1 MRQFT
6 KAPLY
11 SIQGTYLYLLASITH
26 ICYPIIRLLT
36 RFAYAGIFYK
46 PLDHVP
52 IRPLTVPKRSTTELT
67 ATNPIR
73 TQAPDIRNMSRSL
86 SLPPPPPWP
95 KDVFTA
101 AGIPKEPPPHL
112 WPAGMLP
119 VTKYNELHGLD
130 PKNRNRLSKQY
141 VQENISLF
149 VDRDYGK
156 ADWHLIQT
164 LYHFAA
170 EQLPVGIKVGSWPH
184 AVQVY
189 KLLLEVYH
197 GTQRKDLGELTMSED
212 MAREM
217 ALAVEELSKYVG
229 VDVQNEELT
238 TPFHRP
244 ATPHEI
250 VSATRILYRIL
261 FYTPPEWVEEE
272 DDTDTNDANENDSS
286 DYDNPKTPSP
296 PPRKS
301 AATTTSRLK
310 SESMFPREPSEPV
323 YHCSRL
329 DLSLSAFCLKIIIAL
344 IKQLSKRVNYRIR
357 MNGGKPKEEEG
368 ILSETRNGNGKP
380 EKPVVKQEKIEVLK
394 QEKIKVGK
402 RTAQRYG
409 GVVNQMKGLTL
420 TPRRPQPAA
429 TANRRLPWECNAIPV
444 DTEST
449 RHSPPTV
456 GTPLLTLIIL
466 TPDHLIIRHHL
477 SSLPITT
484 KFSWILSELKIR
496 LGIPCAFY
504 LSVGL
509 LQRIPGHKGAAV
521 GTTFKQGYVLHMS
534 SVHVR
539 TEQDWREFVKEV
551 VSNWAPRGAMT
562 GGSTGGSDG
571 EEDEEEIV
579 YLGGR
584 VHYL

>member
-1 MRQFT
+1 
-6 KAPLY
+6 
-11 SIQGTYLYLLASITH
+11 
-26 ICYPIIRLLT
+26 
-36 RFAYAGIFYK
+36 
-46 PLDHVP
+46 
-52 IRPLTVPKRSTTELT
+52 
-67 ATNPIR
+67 
-73 TQAPDIRNMSRSL
+73 MSRSL

-141 VQENISLF
+141 VQENIFLF

-156 ADWHLIQT
+156 GDWHLIQT

-170 EQLPVGIKVGSWPH
+170 EQLPMGIKIGSWPH

-197 GTQRKDLGELTMSED
+197 GTQRKDLGELMMSED

-229 VDVQNEELT
+229 VDVKDEGLT
-238 TPFHRP
+238 TPLHRP

-272 DDTDTNDANENDSS
+272 DDNDADDVNMTDTSDS
-286 DYDNPKTPSP
+286 DNPKTPSP

-301 AATTTSRLK
+301 AATTTSRPK
-310 SESMFPREPSEPV
+310 GGSISPE
-323 YHCSRL
+323 HQCSRL
-329 DLSLSAFCLKIIIAL
+329 DLSLSAFCLKVIIAL

-357 MNGGKPKEEEG
+357 MNDAKPKEEG
-368 ILSETRNGNGKP
+368 ITRETRNGNGKP
-380 EKPVVKQEKIEVLK
+380 EKPVVKQEKIEVVK

-409 GVVNQMKGLTL
+409 GVVTQMKGLTL

-449 RHSPPTV
+449 RHSLPIA

-477 SSLPITT
+477 SSLPTTT
-484 KFSWILSELKIR
+484 KFSWIMSELKMR
-496 LGIPCAFY
+496 LGIPCAY

-509 LQRIPGHKGAAV
+509 LQRIPGNTGAAV
-521 GTTFKQGYVLHMS
+521 GTTFKPGYVLHMS
-534 SVHVR
+534 SVQVR

-551 VSNWAPRGAMT
+551 VGNWVPGR
-562 GGSTGGSDG
+562 GSTGGSDG
-571 EEDEEEIV
+571 EDDEEEIV